1 MQVER
6 KLDISRIRIY
16 GEYFS
21 YVSQVGIALIGTCV
35 VLKYHFSNPSIHKMP
50 NWLRF
55 VVLHC
60 LGKVFHKKL
69 QDDNSENPLETG
81 IPFEKRKLMRAD
93 NGYIETYLPRKDMSN
108 PRFSVLERR
117 FSGMTNGKCPTEGR
131 SASLADVMEPK
142 VPFTGKD
149 GPDDGN
155 DKSLTRAITYKQET
169 IANALEKL
177 VEAQEAQDEE
187 GKQRDEWMMAAS
199 ILDNM
204 FMWLFLLTLA
214 ASVIALFFQLP
225 KYDQ

>member
-1 MQVER
+1 MISAKLREHVTYRKHNHVEF
-6 KLDISRIRIY
+6 L
-16 GEYFS
+16 S
-21 YVSQVGIALIGTCV
+21 YISQVGIALIGTCV

-60 LGKVFHKKL
+60 LGKVFHRKL
-69 QDDNSENPLETG
+69 RDDNSENPLETG
-81 IPFEKRKLMRAD
+81 IPFEKRKLMKAD
-93 NGYIETYLPRKDMSN
+93 NGYIETFLPRNDMSN
-108 PRFSVLERR
+108 QRFSILERR
-117 FSGMTNGKCPTEGR
+117 FSGMENGKWSPEGR
-131 SASLADVMEPK
+131 SASLADDRELK
-142 VPFTGKD
+142 GSFTGND
-149 GPDDGN
+149 ESN
-155 DKSLTRAITYKQET
+155 DKSPLTRAIINKQGT

-214 ASVIALFFQLP
+214 ASLIALFFQLP
-225 KYDQ
+225 KYD